1 MFRRK
6 IPGKKTKRDEW
17 DFFDDELKTF
27 KAGYKSPCLS
37 ILQAMTS
44 IYQGKKKRYME
55 RLYCPRWTIE
65 SQPYMSRCKKGN
77 PEGFPVLKERTVFA
91 LVTPFCCSLVSL
103 SGPQQFPVL
112 PPTFPFP
119 RLLDQSC
126 CPNPSAVLSTWLPWA
141 PSPQRSLAML
151 LQALAG
157 FLRSKFQIIPAQ
169 EFTPGISP
177 CCKACL
183 SNTGQSCLV
192 QADKKHF

>member
-6 IPGKKTKRDEW
+6 IPGKKNKRDEW

-103 SGPQQFPVL
+103 SGSFQSFL
-112 PPTFPFP
+112 PPSLSQGSWIKAAVQTP
-119 RLLDQSC
+119 LLC
-126 CPNPSAVLSTWLPWA
+126 CLPDSHELHLHKD
-141 PSPQRSLAML
+141 PL
-151 LQALAG
+151 
-157 FLRSKFQIIPAQ
+157 
-169 EFTPGISP
+169 P
-177 CCKACL
+177 CCCRLWQASCGANSKL
-183 SNTGQSCLV
+183 SLHRNLPLGSLLV
-192 QADKKHF
+192 VRPA